1 MAHDEALISQL
12 FLTLTSSSAAIFSRP
27 DPARLNFA
35 SKGHSVHLSLICDN
49 IRDPGNLGT
58 MLRCA
63 AAAGCHNAL
72 LTKGRFTVTIR
83 DQINNPVKPS
93 FEFWEL
99 CIFFKQVV

>member
-27 DPARLNFA
+27 DPSQLNFA
-35 SKGHSVHLSLICDN
+35 SKGHSVPLSLICDN

-63 AAAGCHNAL
+63 AAAGCHNVL
-72 LTKGRFTVTIR
+72 LTKGRFTVIIR
-83 DQINNPVKPS
+83 DQFNNPVKPS
-93 FEFWEL
+93 FEFW
-99 CIFFKQVV
+99 